1 MDIEIKNRIDSNCSI
16 CIQMEKQTS
25 LQVKLFSDSVLY
37 LNEDQFFKGYCILE
51 YKSHVKELF
60 DLADEARDLY
70 MKHLSL
76 SAKALQKVF
85 NPDKMNYEL
94 LGNKVPHLH
103 WHLIP
108 RFKEDPAWSDPVWS
122 KPHDPVKLSAD
133 RVSRFVAEIQK
144 HL

>member
-1 MDIEIKNRIDSNCSI
+1 MDVANKNINDSNCSI
-16 CIQMEKQTS
+16 CIHLRKKASFEIK
-25 LQVKLFSDSVLY
+25 VFSDSVLY

-60 DLADEARDLY
+60 DLTDEARDLY
-70 MKHLSL
+70 MKHVSL
-76 SAKALQKVF
+76 AAKALQKVF
-85 NPDKMNYEL
+85 NPDKINYEL

-103 WHLIP
+103 WHIIP

-122 KPHDPVKLSAD
+122 KHHDSVKPPIERMNQL
-133 RVSRFVAEIQK
+133 VAEVQK